1 MTADRVSGP
10 KSRIM
15 DKIASF
21 FGMGGYA
28 GFVWPAFGI
37 ALAVMAGFVIAS
49 LRTLRSREA
58 TLKTLQASAPERPHR
73 RRAKTTAGEAA
84 AGEKAEA

>member
-1 MTADRVSGP
+1 
-10 KSRIM
+10 M

-28 GFVWPAFGI
+28 GFIWPAFGI
-37 ALAVMAGFVIAS
+37 ALAVLVGFVITS

-58 TLKTLQASAPERPHR
+58 TLRALQAAAPESPRAR
-73 RRAKTTAGEAA
+73 RRARAA
-84 AGEKAEA
+84 ENAASEKADA

>member
-1 MTADRVSGP
+1 
-10 KSRIM
+10 M

-21 FGMGGYA
+21 LGMGGYA
-28 GFVWPAFGI
+28 GFIWPAFGI

-58 TLKTLQASAPERPHR
+58 TLRALQAAAPESPRAR
-73 RRAKTTAGEAA
+73 RRARATENTESQ
-84 AGEKAEA
+84 KADA